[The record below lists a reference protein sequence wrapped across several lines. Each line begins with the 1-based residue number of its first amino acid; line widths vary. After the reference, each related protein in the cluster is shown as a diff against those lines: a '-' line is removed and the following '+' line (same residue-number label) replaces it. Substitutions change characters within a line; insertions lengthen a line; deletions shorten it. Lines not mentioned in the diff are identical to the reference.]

1 MPVVERGLHH
11 DTEVLLRKVDGLVA
25 LLRLRHHRLDPAAV
39 DRFADTL
46 RALVVD
52 SGSASAADRAR
63 VRATVHYHMLLASRR
78 GLLPLADVTAPAG
91 PAASA
96 RPARPAAPATATV
109 PTEPAG
115 T

>member
-1 MPVVERGLHH
+1 MPVAERGLHH

-78 GLLPLADVTAPAG
+78 GLLPLADVAASAG
-91 PAASA
+91 PATSA
-96 RPARPAAPATATV
+96 RPATSPIPV
-109 PTEPAG
+109 PPTEPAG